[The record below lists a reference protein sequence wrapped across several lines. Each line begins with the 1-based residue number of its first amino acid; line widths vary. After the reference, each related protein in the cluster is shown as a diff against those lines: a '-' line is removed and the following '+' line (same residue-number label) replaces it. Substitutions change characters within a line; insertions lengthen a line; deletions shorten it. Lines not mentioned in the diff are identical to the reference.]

1 MRALRTSIGLLL
13 VVAGVPMLIAATAGW
28 TLMQHRDAS
37 GGFSASLAPV
47 RSSGYAVVVPDLA
60 ELIDGHGATG
70 KLGSGR
76 IRISVQSSTGPLVI
90 AVARAG
96 DVSRYLDGV
105 ARSELIGVG
114 FSAGAQPVDVVDVAG
129 TAVPAPTAQQLF
141 WAGTAPETIEL
152 DVPRSP
158 GEKTSLVLMRSDGTA
173 GIDATLTVGFY
184 PGWLNAAT
192 WGLLLAGSVALL
204 AGLVAVFFPAR
215 RREMVLVLEPHRMV
229 DFADRIAQR
238 LGAIRTPRLRRN
250 RRRDLTGERIT
261 VPAEEEMASA
271 RQGRWRELDTY
282 DGYADYHPEDND
294 PDGFDPDGHGPDGF
308 GPDGYGDDSLDE
320 EGAGRGWRLKTGESP
335 YIYTAT

>member
-1 MRALRTSIGLLL
+1 
-13 VVAGVPMLIAATAGW
+13 MLIAATVGW
-28 TLMQHRDAS
+28 TVMQHRDAS

-47 RSSGYAVVVPDLA
+47 RTSGYAVVVPDLA
-60 ELIDGHGATG
+60 DLIDRHGAAG
-70 KLGSGR
+70 ILGSGR
-76 IRISVQSSTGPLVI
+76 IRISARSSTGPLVI
-90 AVARAG
+90 AVAGAG
-96 DVSRYLDGV
+96 AVSRYLDGV
-105 ARSELIGVG
+105 ARSELSGVG
-114 FSAGAQPVDVVDVAG
+114 FSDGSQPVDVVDVAG

-141 WAGTAPETIEL
+141 WASTAPETIEL
-152 DVPRSP
+152 NVPRAS

-184 PGWLNAAT
+184 PRWLNAAT

-238 LGAIRTPRLRRN
+238 LGGIRSPRLRRN
-250 RRRDLTGERIT
+250 RHREMTGERVT
-261 VPAEEEMASA
+261 VPAEGEMASA

-282 DGYADYHPEDND
+282 DGYADYNHEGDD
-294 PDGFDPDGHGPDGF
+294 PDGFDPDGFDPDRY
-308 GPDGYGDDSLDE
+308 GPDGYGDDALDE
-320 EGAGRGWRLKTGESP
+320 EGPERGWRLKTGESP